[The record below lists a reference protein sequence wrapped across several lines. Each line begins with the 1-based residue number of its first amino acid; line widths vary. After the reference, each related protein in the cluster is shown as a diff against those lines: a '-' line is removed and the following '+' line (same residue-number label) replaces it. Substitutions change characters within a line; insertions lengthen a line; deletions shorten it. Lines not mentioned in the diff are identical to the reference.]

1 MTGTQLYNQ
10 GKQTIYPITHAEVVQ
25 SDATGNGDSKETVE
39 SNLKALW
46 SEISNLTGAADA
58 TKQIRI
64 NITYT
69 RATTSD
75 KDEIKLDTISWGSEF
90 ESPTSDLPYT
100 WKRTIITY
108 AGQDEST
115 ELNTT
120 YEIVAAQTAEVIQN
134 IYIAKS
140 TGIAPTITYP
150 VLEDGYGE
158 PILGPD
164 GKQQEDL
171 TAFDNVLPE
180 GWSETPVSIGP
191 ATPYVFISTRKK
203 INAKWQRF
211 SEPAQFGRWA
221 FDSQLEMR
229 YTVTAGDIPTVNST
243 STDPGSIWSVDGPTD
258 FTGKL
263 WMITATS
270 VNNVLNAADDGTIW
284 RGPNLLSIIQ

>member
-10 GKQTIYPITHAEVVQ
+10 EKKIIYPISHAECII
-25 SDATGNGDSKETVE
+25 SEASEELDNVE
-39 SNLKALW
+39 QNLNELW
-46 SEISNLTGAADA
+46 SEISKLSGAADA
-58 TKQIRI
+58 SK
-64 NITYT
+64 NIVIKIAYARSTS
-69 RATTSD
+69 SD
-75 KDEIKLDTISWGSEF
+75 KNEIKENGNWQSEF
-90 ESPTSDLPYT
+90 EAPDSDFPYT

-108 AGQDEST
+108 KGQDEA
-115 ELNTT
+115 ELNTA
-120 YEIVAAQTAEVIQN
+120 YEIVAAQTAEVTQN

-140 TGIAPTITYP
+140 TGVAPTIKYP
-150 VLEDGYGE
+150 VLEDAYGD
-158 PILGPD
+158 PILD
-164 GKQQEDL
+164 GEGKEQEDL
-171 TAFDNVLPE
+171 TAFDDKLPE

-203 INAKWQRF
+203 VNAKWQRF

-229 YTVTAGDIPTVNST
+229 YTVTSGDIPSVNST
-243 STDPGSIWSVDGPTD
+243 NTDPGSIWSIDGPTD

-270 VNNVLNAADDGTIW
+270 VNNVLNASDDGTIW